1 MSDIV
6 LAILLG
12 TVAAIA
18 FGFVPFFARL
28 GLVHLRTNTGVL
40 TSMLAGLVVVGL
52 FAVPLHIRDMF
63 AISMLTLLWLAIL
76 GFVNY
81 RLGRFFN
88 YTSVQLIGVARAT
101 PLLATAPLWATLA
114 AIIFLGETP
123 NVATLLGVVTVVGGV
138 ALIVSERS

>member
-1 MSDIV
+1 MSDIA

-12 TVAAIA
+12 IAAAIA

-28 GLVHLRTNTGVL
+28 GLVHLCTNTGVL
-40 TSMLAGLVVVGL
+40 ISMLAGLFVVGL
-52 FAVPLHIRDMF
+52 FAVPLHLRDMF
-63 AISMLTLLWLAIL
+63 AISVATLLWLAIL

-88 YTSVQLIGVARAT
+88 YTSVRLIGVARAT

-123 NVATLLGVVTVVGGV
+123 NVATLFGVVTVVGGV

>member
-12 TVAAIA
+12 IAAAIA

-88 YTSVQLIGVARAT
+88 YTSVALIGVARAT
-101 PLLATAPLWATLA
+101 PLLATAPLWATLD

-123 NVATLLGVVTVVGGV
+123 NAATLLGVVTVVGGV